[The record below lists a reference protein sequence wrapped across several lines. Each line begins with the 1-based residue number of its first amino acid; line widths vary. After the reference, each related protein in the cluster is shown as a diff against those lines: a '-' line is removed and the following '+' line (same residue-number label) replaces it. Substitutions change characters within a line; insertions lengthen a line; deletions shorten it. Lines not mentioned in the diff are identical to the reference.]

1 MANNPQ
7 FKVSQLAKDL
17 NIKNK
22 DIMDMLAGSGITVKS
37 AQTALEPAQFDILF
51 ETLTR
56 NNQIDSIDKYMSGE
70 TYIPSKKP
78 KALHRTALRFPRT
91 VAAEHPTV
99 ALFAAVKR
107 QLLFVLFL
115 PRVVSFQPVAR
126 LPPFFFSL
134 NRFQLFDY
142 LSHKPLRFV
151 KTSHAVYFIM
161 NV

>member
-22 DIMDMLAGSGITVKS
+22 DIMDMLAGAGISVKS

-51 ETLTR
+51 ESLTR

-78 KALHRTALRFPRT
+78 KAEKKVEAPK
-91 VAAEHPTV
+91 AEAPK
-99 ALFAAVKR
+99 AEAVKAEE
-107 QLLFVLFL
+107 
-115 PRVVSFQPVAR
+115 PKAE
-126 LPPFFFSL
+126 
-134 NRFQLFDY
+134 
-142 LSHKPLRFV
+142 
-151 KTSHAVYFIM
+151 
-161 NV
+161 

>member
-22 DIMDMLAGSGITVKS
+22 DILDVLSGAGITVKS
-37 AQTALEPAQFDILF
+37 AQTALDPAHFDILF

-78 KALHRTALRFPRT
+78 KEEKKVEAPKAETPKAEAPKAEAPKAEP
-91 VAAEHPTV
+91 VKAAAPKAEAPKSAAPQKKEAPAAPAREAAKPAQDAKQARPTP
-99 ALFAAVKR
+99 AQDRKPEGAKR
-107 QLLFVLFL
+107 
-115 PRVVSFQPVAR
+115 P
-126 LPPFFFSL
+126 
-134 NRFQLFDY
+134 
-142 LSHKPLRFV
+142 
-151 KTSHAVYFIM
+151 
-161 NV
+161 